1 MEQKKFNFN
10 FLAFI
15 IAFAIGMLFVY
26 LSAPKPRII
35 IKYPTP
41 YNADK
46 IVYKNEND
54 ICYKYK
60 VNEIKC
66 TDKSIEQP
74 II

>member
-1 MEQKKFNFN
+1 MEEKKFNFN
-10 FLAFI
+10 ILAFI
-15 IAFAIGMLFVY
+15 IAFTIGILFVY

-60 VNEIKC
+60 VSEIKC
-66 TDKSIEQP
+66 SDKSIEQP

>member
-10 FLAFI
+10 IFAFI
-15 IAFAIGMLFVY
+15 FAFSIGILFVY
-26 LSAPKPRII
+26 LSAPKPRLI

-60 VNEIKC
+60 VSEVKC
-66 TDKSIEQP
+66 TDKAVDQP

>member
-1 MEQKKFNFN
+1 MEQKTFNFN

-60 VNEIKC
+60 VNETKC